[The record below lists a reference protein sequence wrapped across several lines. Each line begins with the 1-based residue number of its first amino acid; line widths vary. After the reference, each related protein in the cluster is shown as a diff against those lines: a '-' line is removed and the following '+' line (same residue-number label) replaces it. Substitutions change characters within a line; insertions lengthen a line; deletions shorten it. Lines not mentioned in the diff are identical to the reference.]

1 MESRRNVLNG
11 SQLFEKN
18 TMASIVHRD
27 LKYRPSF
34 LQALTTA
41 PKKFIQR
48 VQRIILYIPHW
59 YNTRKQFGLSYIAV
73 RDFRQ

>member
-1 MESRRNVLNG
+1 
-11 SQLFEKN
+11 
-18 TMASIVHRD
+18 MASVVHRD

-41 PKKFIQR
+41 PKKFIRR

-59 YNTRKQFGLSYIAV
+59 YNTRKQFGSILYIGQREIFYNNA
-73 RDFRQ
+73 RERLAR